1 MRAKRG
7 VPYLSVVRTIDK
19 KDTPFNAKTA
29 TRQVPDPWSSDGG
42 KITVTASMRDDP
54 LSRLH
59 LHKQLAPHLYAVG
72 LELQQEFERAEI
84 SGAKSLDFSRE
95 AVDGGGGIR
104 EPFGDRQRRAGNRL
118 AQARARLGSDSFG
131 LLQLI
136 LGERLFVSQVAAA
149 QGWNERVIARRF
161 RVALESLAELWGFT
175 GQAPARRQ
183 VRDRF
188 SVMAAKAEAKA
199 A

>member
-1 MRAKRG
+1 MKAKRG

-72 LELQQEFERAEI
+72 LELQQEFERADY
-84 SGAKSLDFSRE
+84 GKSAPDCRT
-95 AVDGGGGIR
+95 
-104 EPFGDRQRRAGNRL
+104 
-118 AQARARLGSDSFG
+118 
-131 LLQLI
+131 LI
-136 LGERLFVSQVAAA
+136 LVARGSATP
-149 QGWNERVIARRF
+149 
-161 RVALESLAELWGFT
+161 SP
-175 GQAPARRQ
+175 PA
-183 VRDRF
+183 VPAT
-188 SVMAAKAEAKA
+188 VV
-199 A
+199 